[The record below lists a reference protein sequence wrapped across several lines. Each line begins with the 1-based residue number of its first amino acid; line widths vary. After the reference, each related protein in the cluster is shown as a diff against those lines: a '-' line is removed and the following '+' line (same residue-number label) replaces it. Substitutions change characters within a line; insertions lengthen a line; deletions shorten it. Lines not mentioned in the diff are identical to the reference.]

1 MVRATAFCESAPI
14 LARVRTL
21 IWTSAALYANL
32 KTNAFGASTE
42 LRSRLFLRH
51 PARDWTP
58 TEMSLMTRALKNVA
72 SSWGGLAVNIA
83 VGFFLSPFI
92 LHHLGDEA
100 FGLWVLIF
108 SLTGYYGIFD
118 FGIRSSLIRY
128 VSKFQAT
135 GDKDELAR
143 LINTSLF
150 TYTCVGLVLVVP
162 TILGGLYV
170 DRLFHVSPAFLRD
183 ARILFLMVGYSLALG
198 FPLGISGG
206 ILEGLQKFYLLNWT
220 NIVATLL
227 RAILIIYVLRH
238 GFGLLSVAL
247 ITVSLPLVASAVR
260 AVIAQR
266 LLAIPY
272 GWKYVSRDSLRQVAN
287 YGSVTFMIIVAGRLR
302 FKTDAVVIGTFL
314 SAAAITHFS
323 IGARLVDYAGEV
335 VGSLAQ
341 IFTPM
346 SSHFHATGDY
356 DRLRKIF
363 VSGNRACAL
372 VMFPMTAALIVMGKS
387 VIEAWV
393 GPRYVSSYIVLLILL
408 IPSTFYMAQ
417 STSNR
422 ILFGMS
428 LHKSLAYIVLMEG
441 IANVILSIVLVR
453 PLGIVGDAIGTAI
466 PLLCTSLFFLPRHMC
481 RQLGIPI
488 RKFLVEAY
496 FYPLVLCVPMILVL
510 LLMQHSFYAHHYP
523 QLVLNLLAGVT
534 VYGAG
539 VLWFVVTQEPLGI
552 QLKTR
557 MSRYFGQTD
566 GSQ

>member
-1 MVRATAFCESAPI
+1 
-14 LARVRTL
+14 
-21 IWTSAALYANL
+21 
-32 KTNAFGASTE
+32 
-42 LRSRLFLRH
+42 
-51 PARDWTP
+51 
-58 TEMSLMTRALKNVA
+58 MSLKSRALKNVA

-118 FGIRSSLIRY
+118 FGIRSSLVRY

-135 GDKDELAR
+135 GDKDELTR

-150 TYTCVGLVLVVP
+150 TYTCVGLALVVP
-162 TILGGLYV
+162 TIIGSLYV
-170 DRLFHVSPAFLRD
+170 DRLFHVPTEFLKD
-183 ARILFLMVGYSLALG
+183 GRILVLIVGYSLALG

-220 NIVATLL
+220 NIVATLA
-227 RAILIIYVLRH
+227 RAVLIIYVLRH
-238 GFGLLSVAL
+238 GLGLLSVAL
-247 ITVSLPLVASAVR
+247 ITVSLPLIASAVR

-287 YGSVTFMIIVAGRLR
+287 CGSVTFMIIVAGRLR
-302 FKTDAVVIGTFL
+302 FKTDAVIIGSFL
-314 SAAAITHFS
+314 SAAAITYFS
-323 IGARLVDYAGEV
+323 IGARLVEYTGEV
-335 VGSLAQ
+335 VSSLAQ

-346 SSHFHATGDY
+346 SSHFHATGDFAQ
-356 DRLRKIF
+356 LRKIF
-363 VSGNRACAL
+363 ISGNRACAL
-372 VMFPMTAALIVMGKS
+372 VMFPMTVALVVMGKS

-393 GPRYVSSYIVLLILL
+393 GPRYVSSYSILLILL
-408 IPSTFYMAQ
+408 IPSTLYQIQ

-428 LHKSLAYIVLMEG
+428 LHKSLAYVVLMEG
-441 IANVILSIVLVR
+441 IANLILSIVLVR

-466 PLLCTSLFFLPRHMC
+466 PLLCTALFFLPRHLC
-481 RQLGIPI
+481 RQLDIPV

-496 FYPLVLCVPMILVL
+496 FYPVVLCIPMTFVL
-510 LLMQHSFYAHHYP
+510 LLMQRSFYAHRYP
-523 QLVLNLLAGVT
+523 QLVLNLTAGIA
-534 VYGAG
+534 VYGVG
-539 VLWFVVTQEPLGI
+539 VLWFVLTREPLGI

-557 MSRYFGQTD
+557 MSRYFGLSGQ
-566 GSQ
+566 SQL

>member
-1 MVRATAFCESAPI
+1 
-14 LARVRTL
+14 
-21 IWTSAALYANL
+21 
-32 KTNAFGASTE
+32 
-42 LRSRLFLRH
+42 
-51 PARDWTP
+51 
-58 TEMSLMTRALKNVA
+58 MSLKARALKNIA

-100 FGLWVLIF
+100 FGLWVLVF

-135 GDKDELAR
+135 HDRDELAR

-150 TYTCVGLVLVVP
+150 TYSCLGLLLVAPTVL
-162 TILGGLYV
+162 GALYV
-170 DRLFHVSPAFLRD
+170 DRLFHVPPGFLKQ
-183 ARILFLMVGYSLALG
+183 AQVLFLMVGSSLALG

-206 ILEGLQKFYLLNWT
+206 ILEGLQKFYLMNWT
-220 NIVATLL
+220 NIVATLA
-227 RAILIIYVLRH
+227 RAVLIIYVLRH
-238 GFGLLSVAL
+238 GLGLLTVAL

-266 LLAIPY
+266 LLTIPY
-272 GWKYVSRDSLRQVAN
+272 GWKYVSRESLRQVAN
-287 YGSVTFMIIVAGRLR
+287 YGSVTFMIIVASRLR
-302 FKTDAVVIGTFL
+302 FKTDAIIIGSFL
-314 SAAAITHFS
+314 SASAITYFS

-335 VGSLAQ
+335 VSSLAQ

-356 DRLRKIF
+356 AQLRRIF
-363 VSGNRACAL
+363 ISGNRACAL
-372 VMFPMTAALIVMGKS
+372 VMFPITVALVVMGKS

-408 IPSTFYMAQ
+408 IPSTFYQVQ

-428 LHKSLAYIVLMEG
+428 LHKSLAYVVLMEG

-466 PLLCTSLFFLPRHMC
+466 PLLCTSMFFLPRHMC
-481 RQLGIPI
+481 RQLGVPV
-488 RKFLVEAY
+488 RRFLVEAY
-496 FYPLVLCVPMILVL
+496 SYPVVLCIPMIVVL
-510 LLMQHSFYAHHYP
+510 ILMQRSFYAHHYP
-523 QLVLNLLAGVT
+523 QLVLNLSAGFAA
-534 VYGAG
+534 YGVG
-539 VLWFVVTQEPLGI
+539 LLWFVVTQEPIGI
-552 QLKTR
+552 QLKAR
-557 MSRYFGQTD
+557 MSRYFGQT
-566 GSQ
+566 GESES

>member
-1 MVRATAFCESAPI
+1 
-14 LARVRTL
+14 
-21 IWTSAALYANL
+21 
-32 KTNAFGASTE
+32 
-42 LRSRLFLRH
+42 
-51 PARDWTP
+51 
-58 TEMSLMTRALKNVA
+58 MSLKSRALKNVA

-118 FGIRSSLIRY
+118 FGIRSSLVRY

-135 GDKDELAR
+135 GDKDELTR

-150 TYTCVGLVLVVP
+150 TYTCVGLALVVP
-162 TILGGLYV
+162 TIIGSLYV
-170 DRLFHVSPAFLRD
+170 DRLFHVPTEFLKD
-183 ARILFLMVGYSLALG
+183 GRILVLIVGYSLALG

-220 NIVATLL
+220 NIVATLA
-227 RAILIIYVLRH
+227 RAVLIIYVLRH
-238 GFGLLSVAL
+238 GLGLLSVAL
-247 ITVSLPLVASAVR
+247 ITVSLPLIASAVR

-302 FKTDAVVIGTFL
+302 FKTDAVIIGSFL
-314 SAAAITHFS
+314 SAAAITYFS
-323 IGARLVDYAGEV
+323 IGARLVEYTGEV
-335 VGSLAQ
+335 VSSLAQ

-346 SSHFHATGDY
+346 SSHFHATGDFAQ
-356 DRLRKIF
+356 LRKIF
-363 VSGNRACAL
+363 ISGNRACAL
-372 VMFPMTAALIVMGKS
+372 VMFPMTVALLVMGKS

-393 GPRYVSSYIVLLILL
+393 GPRYVSSYSILLILL
-408 IPSTFYMAQ
+408 IPSTLYQIQ

-428 LHKSLAYIVLMEG
+428 LHKSLAYVVLMEG
-441 IANVILSIVLVR
+441 IANLILSIVLVR

-466 PLLCTSLFFLPRHMC
+466 PLLCTALFFLPRHLC
-481 RQLGIPI
+481 RQLDIPV

-496 FYPLVLCVPMILVL
+496 FYPVVLCIPMTFVL
-510 LLMQHSFYAHHYP
+510 LLMQRSFYAHRYP
-523 QLVLNLLAGVT
+523 QLVLNLTAGIA
-534 VYGAG
+534 VYGVG
-539 VLWFVVTQEPLGI
+539 VLWFVLTREPLGI

-557 MSRYFGQTD
+557 MSRYFGLSGQ
-566 GSQ
+566 SQL